1 MVTLFI
7 TKALVPSSQNP
18 WYPLS
23 SRAVTSFMDSPIAY
37 GGSILNLSKFYLRSK
52 SVKLT
57 VIKSSWCERCP
68 CWWNSPLVF
77 LALVISSSPVFCR
90 HFFQIHNMF
99 EQINLRQIEI
109 EEKKKFCFSNL
120 FQINTETSK
129 KGRLRKDLQGKGGLE
144 KGGLEKR
151 PNW

>member
-1 MVTLFI
+1 
-7 TKALVPSSQNP
+7 
-18 WYPLS
+18 
-23 SRAVTSFMDSPIAY
+23 
-37 GGSILNLSKFYLRSK
+37 
-52 SVKLT
+52 
-57 VIKSSWCERCP
+57 
-68 CWWNSPLVF
+68 
-77 LALVISSSPVFCR
+77 
-90 HFFQIHNMF
+90 MF